1 MGTPSPS
8 KRPRNGDDRARA
20 LLNGMTS
27 FVRSFRSPDT
37 WGSMPDQEFQHMVF
51 LACLTYERHPERT
64 LRMFRLFTDMA
75 RRFGVLERFHLL
87 GTVTAFIEE
96 GRATAEALMPFILF
110 DESDAIIAAA
120 AREFALLYQSPSELP
135 VAGAALL
142 LARLDEAQALPTRRA
157 PVIAGLVGL
166 GDMRLAPLLTG
177 RAGEFRGPPARRAV
191 SCADGAFASTL
202 HIEFLLDWLE
212 HATTADD
219 AVCAADALASMPQWA
234 LDGVVSEVSRVFP
247 STAAPAGDELEVR
260 SRTSFG
266 EALKDVRPRLASV
279 AMLAEVDGM
288 CRDADEATRIRRA
301 IERALTA
308 WSTPAAKAA

>member
-1 MGTPSPS
+1 MGTPSQS

-20 LLNGMTS
+20 LLSGMTK
-27 FVRSFRSPDT
+27 FVRSFRAPET
-37 WGSMPDQEFQHMVF
+37 WAQLSDQDFQHMTF

-120 AREFALLYQSPSELP
+120 AREYALLYQSPCELP
-135 VAGAALL
+135 IAGAALL
-142 LARLDEAQALPTRRA
+142 LARMEEMQALPTRRA

-212 HATTADD
+212 HAANADD
-219 AVCAADALASMPQWA
+219 AVCAADALATLPQWA

-247 STAAPAGDELEVR
+247 STAAPAGEELEVR
-260 SRTSFG
+260 SRMSFG
-266 EALKDVRPRLASV
+266 EALKNVRPRLASV
-279 AMLAEVDGM
+279 AMLTEVEGM
-288 CRDADEATRIRRA
+288 CHTPEEATRIRRA
-301 IERALTA
+301 IERALEA
-308 WSTPAAKAA
+308 WSTPTAKAA